1 MAKLLKKDDF
11 KRLMRSRY
19 WLRGHFLV
27 MLACTALVTLGASH
41 LLLTLGLHD
50 ILLRYLICLLF
61 SYLSFLLL
69 LRIWLGLYI
78 FPNTDK
84 PSTDIHLDALDVP
97 AAVGN
102 WGDSTPDFKGQGG
115 GYSGAGASGD
125 WDGLAMPKVEMPS
138 LGDLDEDSAP
148 IVLPLMAIVALVALA
163 FFLVSAVGIAVYSAP
178 AILCEIA
185 FEMAVT
191 IGIVRLTMK
200 EKNLTKGYWLWA
212 ALRGTAL
219 PFLGLLIA
227 VMLGLGIV
235 LHYYPAV
242 TKLSDIWQLIFP

>member
-19 WLRGHFLV
+19 WLRGHFVV

-41 LLLTLGLHD
+41 VLLTLGLQN

-78 FPNTDK
+78 FPSRDK
-84 PSTDIHLDALDVP
+84 PSMETHLDALDLP
-97 AAVGN
+97 AAVGD
-102 WGDSTPDFKGQGG
+102 W
-115 GYSGAGASGD
+115 GD
-125 WDGLAMPKVEMPS
+125 WDGLAMPKVEMPA

-148 IVLPLMAIVALVALA
+148 IVLPLLAIVALVALTL
-163 FFLVSAVGIAVYSAP
+163 FLVSAVGIAVYTAP
-178 AILCEIA
+178 AILCEVA

-191 IGIVRLTMK
+191 IGLVRLTMP
-200 EKNLTKGYWLWA
+200 EKNLTQGYWLWA

-219 PFLGLLIA
+219 PFLGLLLA

-242 TKLSDIWQLIFP
+242 TKLSDIWQLIFS

>member
-1 MAKLLKKDDF
+1 MARHLKKDDF

-19 WLRGHFLV
+19 WLRGHFLL

-41 LLLTLGLHD
+41 VLLTLGLQN

-61 SYLSFLLL
+61 SYLCFLLL

-78 FPNTDK
+78 FPKRPTESPVDA
-84 PSTDIHLDALDVP
+84 LDALDMP
-97 AAVGN
+97 LAVGD
-102 WGDSTPDFKGQGG
+102 WGDGTGP
-115 GYSGAGASGD
+115 
-125 WDGLAMPKVEMPS
+125 AMPKVEIPS

-148 IVLPLMAIVALVALA
+148 LVLPLIAIVALVALTL
-163 FFLVSAVGIAVYSAP
+163 FLVSAVGIAVYTAP
-178 AILCEIA
+178 AVLCEVA

-191 IGIVRLTMK
+191 IGLVRLTVK
-200 EKNLTKGYWLWA
+200 EKDLTKGYWLWA

-219 PFLGLLIA
+219 PFLGLLVA

-242 TKLSDIWQLIFP
+242 SKLSDIWQRSTVNKCELD